1 MSITRAR
8 APSLLNQR
16 EMALYDDSRING
28 LRQLDEKSL
37 QARIS
42 RARTARDRARDLAQR
57 QKLQTRER
65 TGAKRGFSGAANQRS
80 LDKVELLADILSRFE
95 QRQAALQAAPTAP
108 AKPARKTTH

>member
-1 MSITRAR
+1 MPITRAR
-8 APSLLNQR
+8 AVSLLNQR
-16 EMALYDDSRING
+16 EMALYDDSRINA

-80 LDKVELLADILSRFE
+80 LDKAELLADILGRFE
-95 QRQAALQAAPTAP
+95 QRHSSLQGTGPAP
-108 AKPARKTTH
+108 ARAVGKHTH

>member
-1 MSITRAR
+1 MPITRAR
-8 APSLLNQR
+8 AVSLLNQR
-16 EMALYDDSRING
+16 EMALYDDSRINA

-80 LDKVELLADILSRFE
+80 LDKADLLTDILGRFE
-95 QRQAALQAAPTAP
+95 QRQLCVQAAAATP
-108 AKPARKTTH
+108 AHGNAR